1 MITEYVNKLFDI
13 VENMRLLGK
22 EFSGDRIIETIIIIY
37 FLVIWNYNIIFR
49 EFNNMLSISLV
60 ELVNALQ
67 TFEQRKIMRDEG
79 HVEGALLTKSLNRK
93 RNMLGNKSE
102 KSFTLSL
109 L

>member
-1 MITEYVNKLFDI
+1 
-13 VENMRLLGK
+13 
-22 EFSGDRIIETIIIIY
+22 
-37 FLVIWNYNIIFR
+37 
-49 EFNNMLSISLV
+49 MLSISLV